1 MCACVCVYVYREE
14 GGAIKKCWEVQKKLG
29 GILSILV
36 YNLSI
41 WRVEPAVMRGENVLD
56 GDDSERARREGFL
69 GRQEEHSVGFGNEEI
84 P

>member
-1 MCACVCVYVYREE
+1 M
-14 GGAIKKCWEVQKKLG
+14 
-29 GILSILV
+29 SILV

>member
-1 MCACVCVYVYREE
+1 MLRSA
-14 GGAIKKCWEVQKKLG
+14 KKTGG

-41 WRVEPAVMRGENVLD
+41 WRAEPAVMRGENVLD
-56 GDDSERARREGFL
+56 GDDSEGDGGGRFL
-69 GRQEEHSVGFGNEEI
+69 GRQEEHLVGFGSGEI